1 MSSPPRSALDRTT
14 RTAAQVAGDL
24 RRDFEAAMRRESDG
38 PFLPD
43 PVVAVLF
50 QALAAQ
56 VGQVYEEA
64 RKEFPVA
71 VLEDLMEGLGM
82 PPRLAQPAQTVV
94 RFSGIEQREPVGPD
108 TPLTGYSRTG
118 NLLGF
123 APDEEIELSPTT
135 LAFAAVYEAGQL
147 YAVSG
152 ARVPGGPAI
161 PPGGVPLDLT
171 AAPTLYLAFD
181 VDEAHLGGL
190 GVFVDGDG
198 RVTEALGR
206 SPWQLLDARGC
217 VYEEGVLRAWP
228 GRAGVRR
235 LGWLRE
241 GPPSGAG
248 GDAARVLELAPGPY
262 GARVWILPHIPAERR
277 HRSGP
282 PPALAE
288 AAALLVPEEAAGAL
302 DRPLAW
308 VQIPLPAELSGVAD
322 AVQRIEANCVT
333 ASNVEV
339 CSEYITFDR
348 MGSAFRVVPEGKPGA
363 HVVGVLSVVGQ
374 RGDRYAEDSSI
385 DAPAGAGRWRCR
397 EGRVEVRPARHLTGQ
412 SDYHAVVRML
422 LSDGAGG
429 NEVDVGQ
436 VCRINASLANVTA
449 QVTSLAVSREGKPP
463 PAHADIK
470 LRFAE
475 LLRTRE
481 RVVTAADMEVTA
493 RAFEPRITAVEVHGR
508 TEPGLGGVAR
518 VVRVTARVRRSDFAD
533 PEAELPRLRALLR
546 EHLQARA
553 VLGHQ
558 VRVDVEVGA

>member
-1 MSSPPRSALDRTT
+1 MSAPPPGALGRAT
-14 RTAAQVAGDL
+14 RTAAQVAADL
-24 RRDFEAAMRRESDG
+24 RRDFETAVHADG
-38 PFLPD
+38 SEGLPD
-43 PVVAVLF
+43 PVLAILF
-50 QALAAQ
+50 QTLGAQ
-56 VGQVYEEA
+56 VGRVYQEA
-64 RKEFPVA
+64 EQEFPVA

-108 TPLTGYSRTG
+108 TQLTGHARTG
-118 NLLGF
+118 DLLGF

-135 LAFAAVYEAGQL
+135 LAFAAVYEAGRL

-152 ARVPGGPAI
+152 ARVPDGPAI
-161 PPGGVPLDLT
+161 PPESVPLELA

-181 VDEAHLGGL
+181 VDDAHLGGL
-190 GVFVDGDG
+190 GLFVDGDG
-198 RVTEALGR
+198 RVTGALGR

-217 VYEEGVLRAWP
+217 VYEAGVLRAWP

-241 GPPSGAG
+241 GPPAG
-248 GDAARVLELAPGPY
+248 GSGEAGRALALPPGPY
-262 GARVWILPHIPAERR
+262 GARVWVFPRIPAERR

-288 AAALLVPEEAAGAL
+288 AAALLLPEEAAGAL
-302 DRPLAW
+302 ERPLAW
-308 VQIPLPAELSGVAD
+308 VQVPLPAELHGVAD

-333 ASNVEV
+333 ASNLEV
-339 CSEYITFDR
+339 WSEYISFER

-374 RGDRYAEDSSI
+374 RGDRYVEDDAV
-385 DAPAGAGRWRCR
+385 DAPPGAGRWRYR
-397 EGRVEVRPARHLTGQ
+397 DRRVEVRAARHPTGQ

-422 LSDGAGG
+422 LSDGARG
-429 NEVDVGQ
+429 NDVDVGQ

-463 PAHADIK
+463 PAHADTK

-481 RVVTAADMEVTA
+481 RVVTAADVELAA
-493 RAFEPRITAVEVHGR
+493 RAFEPRVAAVEVEGR
-508 TEPGLGGVAR
+508 AEPGPGGVAR
-518 VVRVTARVRRSDFAD
+518 VVRVTARVHRADFAE
-533 PEAELPRLRALLR
+533 PETELPRLCALLE

-553 VLGHQ
+553 VLGYQ
-558 VRVDVEVGA
+558 VRVSVEVAA